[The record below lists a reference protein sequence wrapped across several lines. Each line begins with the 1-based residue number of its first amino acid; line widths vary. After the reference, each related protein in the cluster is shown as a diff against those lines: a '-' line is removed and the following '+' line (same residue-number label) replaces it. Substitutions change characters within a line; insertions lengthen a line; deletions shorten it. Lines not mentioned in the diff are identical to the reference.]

1 VRRWGTALL
10 LIVLLVAST
19 GVARGAHKPH
29 YKGSVDSLDPG
40 TWEAHFLWLRSDY
53 FNYMGD
59 VWWEVTV
66 DAPGRVDVL
75 FFDLPNF
82 AAFRDGVSNR
92 PLLEP
97 LPSASDGAQGISG
110 LTADLPYFLVLRN
123 PGTATARVTWEI
135 FAEIDWR
142 RWQGEPP
149 GPAWDLPIHQASP
162 PMDRLDFWETTFTE
176 PAVYVYHCY
185 PHRDMTGIIEVV
197 ESNEAPSRVSVAID
211 EMGFHPEVIRVP
223 VGTTVN
229 WTNLENLTHSV
240 NLGFVA
246 GGLVIPQGS
255 TSFPTL
261 AVVLAIAAAVVGAVG
276 LLVFRR
282 RARRLE
288 RPSKTDASR
297 RTKSG
302 RTNKDK

>member
-1 VRRWGTALL
+1 MK
-10 LIVLLVAST
+10 ASP
-19 GVARGAHKPH
+19 AK
-29 YKGSVDSLDPG
+29 KG
-40 TWEAHFLWLRSDY
+40 DY
-53 FNYMGD
+53 F
-59 VWWEVTV
+59 
-66 DAPGRVDVL
+66 
-75 FFDLPNF
+75 
-82 AAFRDGVSNR
+82 
-92 PLLEP
+92 
-97 LPSASDGAQGISG
+97 
-110 LTADLPYFLVLRN
+110 
-123 PGTATARVTWEI
+123 EI

-176 PAVYVYHCY
+176 PAVYVYYCY
-185 PHRDMTGIIEVV
+185 PHHDMTGIVEVV
-197 ESNEAPSRVSVAID
+197 ESNETPSRVSVTID
-211 EMGFHPEVIRVP
+211 KMGFHPEVIRVP